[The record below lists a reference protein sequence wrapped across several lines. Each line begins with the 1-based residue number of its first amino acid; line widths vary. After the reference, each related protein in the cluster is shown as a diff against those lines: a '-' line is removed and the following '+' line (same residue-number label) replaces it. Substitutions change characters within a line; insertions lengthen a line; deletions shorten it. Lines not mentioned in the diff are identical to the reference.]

1 MTYEEFWK
9 KWGLVSCCEYK
20 QDWCENKQDWCEYP
34 PCKSGD
40 DKQEMF
46 ADLDKLFKKKCYYEE
61 YNKNFVQM
69 GELAHF
75 DGNGKLIGYG
85 LTGVA

>member
-1 MTYEEFWK
+1 MITYEEFWE
-9 KWGLVSCCEYK
+9 KWGPEG
-20 QDWCENKQDWCEYP
+20 WCEYQVDS
-34 PCKSGD
+34 KQVEE

-46 ADLDKLFKKKCYYEE
+46 ADLDKLFKKKYYEE

-85 LTGVA
+85 LTGDA